1 MRNNNFVDDKNV
13 KHLNTIIDQLKK
25 ENSKLKS
32 ENQLVIQLRDQIQK
46 LQREKMEMSQKII
59 ELESESLLSN
69 NDILI
74 TPKMESIT
82 RFQRLSVFQKINV
95 SKFSLI
101 GKKSSISQKDGL
113 KNKNE
118 EISIL
123 KSELSKKDD
132 IISEL
137 KNKKYK
143 NIQKEKCSNF
153 TLASR
158 KNSNLSTNNNN
169 NSSCKNNNNKLSNLK
184 NKINLN
190 SFNLNSS
197 NKREGTNRSRG
208 NDMIYEE
215 TESHFSLEK
224 NIYSEIQNILEE
236 KRNFILKT
244 LTIENF
250 SFDLLKSGS
259 KGGFKKNENII
270 GIENIDKLLEMI
282 KIRKLKVEK
291 NKKYFQDSIV

>member
-1 MRNNNFVDDKNV
+1 MRSNNFADDKNI
-13 KHLNTIIDQLKK
+13 KHLNTVIDQLKK
-25 ENSKLKS
+25 ENTKLKS
-32 ENQLVIQLRDQIQK
+32 DNQLVIQLKDQIQK

-74 TPKMESIT
+74 TPKMESIS
-82 RFQRLSVFQKINV
+82 RFHKITVFEKINT

-101 GKKSSISQKDGL
+101 GKKNGLSPKNDL

-123 KSELSKKDD
+123 KSELSKKDE

-143 NIQKEKCSNF
+143 NIQKEKCINF
-153 TLASR
+153 TLTSK
-158 KNSNLSTNNNN
+158 KNSNLSSNNNT
-169 NSSCKNNNNKLSNLK
+169 NSNKNFNKLSGMK
-184 NKINLN
+184 NKININ
-190 SFNLNSS
+190 SFNS
-197 NKREGTNRSRG
+197 NLPSKREATARSRG

-250 SFDLLKSGS
+250 SFDLMKSNF
-259 KGGFKKNENII
+259 KGGLKKNGNIV
-270 GIENIDKLLEMI
+270 GMENIDKLLEMI

-291 NKKYFQDSIV
+291 NKKYFQENIA